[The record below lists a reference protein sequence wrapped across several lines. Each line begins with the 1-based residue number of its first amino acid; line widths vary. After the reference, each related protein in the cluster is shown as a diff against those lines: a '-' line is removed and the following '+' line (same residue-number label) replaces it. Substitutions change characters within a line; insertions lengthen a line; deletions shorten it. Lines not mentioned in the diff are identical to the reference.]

1 MNITELISFC
11 EVAHH
16 QSFTKAAKEL
26 HLAQHTVSQ
35 HVKSLEEEFGVS
47 LFERHGSPFRITS
60 AGTTFLRLTKP
71 IVQGVGNVKSGM
83 EHPGRYGSI
92 VVGANPDM
100 MMHHLPKVIRR
111 FQDQY
116 PDVRIWL
123 RAHPYQQL
131 LQLVRSGELDLAL
144 CSPPPSNDPTLK
156 YLELFQDK
164 TVLMTPMGHPLL
176 DQQSVELQDI
186 ANWPLIM
193 TGSESWIRPV
203 IDRAMRIQGV
213 NCEVVLVL
221 DDTESIKRY
230 VEIGLG
236 VSICS
241 DYNLRPEDHDRLG
254 VVILDHIFQSSPV
267 GVCTLYG
274 KYRGPALQNFIEV
287 YQALLSEPHSPDVR
301 VMGATKRGATTAGAV
316 LRD

>member
-60 AGTTFLRLTKP
+60 AGTTFLRLTMP
-71 IVQGVGNVKSGM
+71 IVKAVDNVKSGM
-83 EHPGRYGSI
+83 EHPGRHGSI

-100 MMHHLPKVIRR
+100 MMHHLPTVIRP

-131 LQLVRSGELDLAL
+131 LQLVKSGEVDLAL
-144 CSPPPSNDPTLK
+144 CSPPPSNDPALEF
-156 YLELFQDK
+156 LELFQDK
-164 TVLMTPMGHPLL
+164 IVLMTPKGHPLL

-186 ANWPLIM
+186 ADWPLIM
-193 TGSESWIRPV
+193 TGLESWIRPV
-203 IDRAMRIQGV
+203 IDRAMRDQGV
-213 NCEVVLVL
+213 DFEVTLVL

-236 VSICS
+236 VAICS
-241 DYNLRPEDHDRLG
+241 DFNLRPQDHDRLG
-254 VVILDHIFQSSPV
+254 VVILDHIFQSAPV
-267 GVCTLYG
+267 GVCTLGG
-274 KYRGPALQNFIEV
+274 KYRGTALQNFIDV
-287 YQALLSEPHSPDVR
+287 FQALLSAPHSPDAR
-301 VMGATKRGATTAGAV
+301 VMGATKSRGKTKSLAV
-316 LRD
+316 